1 MYAFVASFDS
11 KTESASA
18 PRPAAVPNST
28 WSPSSCTQSGN
39 GIFVPYEG
47 FEKIIAAF
55 NKTTYYMAGLLLDP
69 GRMTKK
75 GTTLSI
81 LRVSTLIF
89 VQEMSNSVDVI
100 QTLRDAEKPYIFI
113 LRKLLIGRVF
123 GLCKKDVS
131 EIFRVFN
138 SLTLHMLL
146 LSTEMDGVK

>member
-1 MYAFVASFDS
+1 
-11 KTESASA
+11 
-18 PRPAAVPNST
+18 
-28 WSPSSCTQSGN
+28 
-39 GIFVPYEG
+39 
-47 FEKIIAAF
+47 
-55 NKTTYYMAGLLLDP
+55 
-69 GRMTKK
+69 
-75 GTTLSI
+75 
-81 LRVSTLIF
+81 
-89 VQEMSNSVDVI
+89 MSNSVDVI